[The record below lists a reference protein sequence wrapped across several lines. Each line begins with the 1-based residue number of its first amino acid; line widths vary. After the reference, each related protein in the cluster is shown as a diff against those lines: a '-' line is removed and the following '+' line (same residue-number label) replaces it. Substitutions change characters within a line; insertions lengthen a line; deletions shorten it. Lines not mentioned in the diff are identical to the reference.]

1 MTPDQE
7 RILHQ
12 TIKKVTDDIGTL
24 NFNTAISQMMIFVN
38 EFLNLDPKPRAA
50 METFVLLLS
59 PFAPHLAEELWNK
72 LGKANSISY
81 EPWPKYDESKT
92 KANTVEV
99 VIQVNGKVRAKLQV
113 QPGLEDEKLLAAAF
127 ADENVK
133 KYVDGKEIFKQ
144 VVIKNKIVSL
154 VIK

>member
-1 MTPDQE
+1 M
-7 RILHQ
+7 
-12 TIKKVTDDIGTL
+12 
-24 NFNTAISQMMIFVN
+24 
-38 EFLNLDPKPRAA
+38 
-50 METFVLLLS
+50 
-59 PFAPHLAEELWNK
+59 
-72 LGKANSISY
+72 
-81 EPWPKYDESKT
+81 
-92 KANTVEV
+92 
-99 VIQVNGKVRAKLQV
+99 NGKVRAKLQV